1 MKASNLL
8 FVASWVIL
16 IVVSS
21 AIAVLSLQSLRIA
34 YTSNTDS
41 LTRDYT
47 LNQVQEQGGDEAV
60 KAFKGRRATAA
71 TWALA
76 YSLLAIAVIWIP
88 YRRGE
93 KWAWWAL
100 LVALGV
106 SQLLSIARAIMLV
119 TAAGFGAASIILVF
133 TLIGLMAGAPRMFGR
148 RGTGLKTGDSV

>member
-1 MKASNLL
+1 M
-8 FVASWVIL
+8 
-16 IVVSS
+16 
-21 AIAVLSLQSLRIA
+21 
-34 YTSNTDS
+34 
-41 LTRDYT
+41 
-47 LNQVQEQGGDEAV
+47 

-106 SQLLSIARAIMLV
+106 SQLLSIVRAIMLV
-119 TAAGFGAASIILVF
+119 TTAGFGAAAIILSF

-148 RGTGLKTGDSV
+148 RSTPLDKELV

>member
-1 MKASNLL
+1 DSMKGSNLL

-21 AIAVLSLQSLRIA
+21 AIALLSLQSLRIA

-47 LNQVQEQGGDEAV
+47 LAQIQEQGGDEAV

-106 SQLLSIARAIMLV
+106 SQLLSIVRAIMLV
-119 TAAGFGAASIILVF
+119 TTAGFGAAAIILSF
-133 TLIGLMAGAPRMFGR
+133 TLIGLMAGAPRMF
-148 RGTGLKTGDSV
+148 